1 MSQYIALPAYLPDQ
15 SPISGALTR
24 AENVY
29 AAADGYRPVGS
40 VAALS
45 NALPDDFAGG
55 VSVISTT
62 GTSTLLVGT
71 KSQLVRF
78 SDGSWP
84 ALASG
89 LTVGRWHFAQFGDQV
104 VAVNGVQT
112 RVVDLA
118 LGTSAVL
125 AGAPAGTSI
134 AVVGDFVVI
143 GEASGDLLKVQWSAF
158 NDHSGW
164 TPGVN
169 QSGYQPMLTGGEV
182 MGLAGGEIGIILQ
195 RQRIVRMERTG
206 DADDAF
212 NFAEVTPN
220 IGCAS
225 KGSVVQAGRS
235 IFFLSDR
242 GFMALDDGQTI
253 KPIGNEKVDRS
264 FQAAVSR
271 DEYEA
276 IFAAID
282 PQNTLVMWCLP
293 GNPGMIWCYN
303 WVLDRWTTLRLPVKG
318 IFSGFTASTTLEALD
333 ALYPSVDAVPFS
345 LDDQRFSG
353 GAPRLYAADG
363 GNRIG
368 TFTGPNLA
376 VAIDQGFVA
385 LAEDQRARVQAVTP
399 VGDMSDGVTLQL
411 DCRMRLGDAAKPV
424 TGVQLRRSGAVPVR
438 ASGRYVAARW
448 QIAAGTEWSYFQGA
462 RFAFEAGGAR

>member
-1 MSQYIALPAYLPDQ
+1 MSQYVALPAYLPDQ

-40 VAALS
+40 IATLS
-45 NALPDDFAGG
+45 DALPGDFAGG
-55 VSVISTT
+55 ASVISTI
-62 GTSTLLVGT
+62 GTSTMLVGT
-71 KSQLVRF
+71 ASQLLRF

-84 ALASG
+84 VLAGG
-89 LTVGRWHFAQFGDQV
+89 LTAGRWHFAQFGDHV
-104 VAVNGVQT
+104 VAVNGGQT
-112 RVVDLA
+112 RAVDLN

-125 AGAPAGTSI
+125 AGAPTGRSI

-143 GEASGDLLKVQWSAF
+143 GQADGDLLKVQWSAF
-158 NDHSGW
+158 NDHTGW

-182 MGLAGGEIGIILQ
+182 MGLAGGEVGVILQ

-206 DADDAF
+206 DGEDAF
-212 NFAEVTPN
+212 SFAEVTPN
-220 IGCAS
+220 VGCAS

-235 IFFLSDR
+235 IYFLSDR
-242 GFMALDDGQTI
+242 GFMALDDGQSI

-282 PQNTLVMWCLP
+282 PQNTLVLWCLP
-293 GNPGMIWCYN
+293 GNPGTIWCYN
-303 WVLDRWTTLRLPVKG
+303 WVLDRWSTFRLAVKG

-333 ALYPSVDAVPFS
+333 ALYPSVDALPFS

-353 GAPRLYAADG
+353 GAPRLYAVDG
-363 GNRIG
+363 ANRIG

-376 VAIDQGFVA
+376 AAIDQGFVA
-385 LAEDQRARVQAVTP
+385 LAEEQRARVQSVMP
-399 VGDMSDGVTLQL
+399 VGDMTDGVTLQL
-411 DCRMRLGDAAKPV
+411 DCRMRLGDAAKLTEAAMLRPS
-424 TGVQLRRSGAVPVR
+424 GVLPVR

-448 QIAAGTEWSYFQGA
+448 HIAAGIEWNYFQGA
-462 RFAFEAGGAR
+462 RFAFESGGAR